1 MGLDYRDIHV
11 NFFMLP
17 ILAILWL
24 VVKRRPRAHG
34 PLEVEKK
41 RKRVLLADF

>member
-11 NFFMLP
+11 DFFMLS
-17 ILAILWL
+17 ILATFRL
-24 VVKRRPRAHG
+24 VVKERPRAHG
-34 PLEVEKK
+34 PFEAEEK